1 MSEGAFGFFVVVA
14 IGLGIAAFK
23 APKEM
28 YWIGLVALHFQALFF
43 VFQLP
48 KIVQI
53 TKEWNTKN
61 QAQPSLDQPVV
72 VQPQEVWTDGQK
84 VALCA
89 AMAPFLLPLIAA
101 GLTGAVSAS
110 PVLGVASFTLWSLVQ
125 VVIHGQIS
133 EQNVGQK
140 IGPIVKFAI
149 PIVGLLINLMRAYSE
164 WSGKI

>member
-1 MSEGAFGFFVVVA
+1 MSESATGFFAIVA
-14 IGLGIAAFK
+14 ICLGVAAFK

-28 YWIGLVALHFQALFF
+28 YWIGLIALHFQALFF

-53 TKEWNTKN
+53 TKEWNTKTQTRPASAPPN
-61 QAQPSLDQPVV
+61 NL
-72 VQPQEVWTDGQK
+72 QEQEFWTDGQK
-84 VALCA
+84 AALCA

-140 IGPIVKFAI
+140 IGPIVRYAI

-164 WSGKI
+164 WTGKI